1 MIIDFHTHLDWYTN
15 QEELFSELKNFSGVI
30 VAASVDLES
39 YKKNIQIQ
47 KKASRKDLLI
57 IPTFGVHPEFAEKY
71 EQNLQ
76 FLDNALNQSKMIGEI
91 GMDFYWATNV
101 SKSAQEKVFRYI
113 LEHCHNHKKFCLIHT
128 KGAEKEILEILNEYP
143 KAKPI
148 IHWYNG
154 PKDIYLK
161 FLERGYYQT
170 FGCQTIRNEY
180 LQELLKLTP
189 PNLILAET
197 DNPTAEPWLGGTD
210 SSVNLIHRI
219 YEDLAQIL
227 NTEKNELEKIIWKNA
242 SIILQDEK

>member
-39 YKKNIQIQ
+39 YEKNIQIQ

-76 FLDNALNQSKMIGEI
+76 VLDNALNQSKMIGEI

-128 KGAEKEILEILNEYP
+128 KGAEKEILEIIQ
-143 KAKPI
+143 K
-148 IHWYNG
+148 
-154 PKDIYLK
+154 
-161 FLERGYYQT
+161 
-170 FGCQTIRNEY
+170 
-180 LQELLKLTP
+180 
-189 PNLILAET
+189 
-197 DNPTAEPWLGGTD
+197 
-210 SSVNLIHRI
+210 
-219 YEDLAQIL
+219 
-227 NTEKNELEKIIWKNA
+227 
-242 SIILQDEK
+242 SIT